1 MAKLII
7 DISNPKKAN
16 GKIEGAVFAYCKLQ
30 SGDFKYKSNT
40 EKEYSVDIVVDKAT
54 AKAFK
59 KAFPKNSV
67 REVETKEFED
77 KYKFA
82 PPYPKEEDQYI
93 VKLKSNAQLS
103 GDAPDAGLSKGDLVP
118 YEWSTRPK
126 VFVPISGG
134 VKDVTLTTLVGN
146 GSKGDA
152 AFKININDYGNFPQL
167 TGILVEDL
175 VEYEQ
180 NGSASAFGA
189 VVGGLNADT
198 SNIQQVP
205 TERPEEPEED
215 EEDGEED
222 DDVPF

>member
-1 MAKLII
+1 MEKLNI
-7 DISNPKKAN
+7 DYSNPKKAS
-16 GKIEGAVFAYCKLQ
+16 GKIEGVVFAYCKLQ
-30 SGDFKYKSNT
+30 TGDFKYQSNT
-40 EKEYSVDIVVDKAT
+40 EKEYSVDLIVDKAT

-59 KAFPKNSV
+59 KAFPKNSLK
-67 REVETKEFED
+67 EIDTGEFED
-77 KYKFA
+77 KYKID
-82 PPYPKEEDQYI
+82 PPFPKEDEQYVI
-93 VKLKSNAQLS
+93 KLKSDAHLS
-103 GDAPDAGLSKGDLVP
+103 GDVPNAGLSKGDLVP
-118 YEWSTRPK
+118 YEWATRPK
-126 VFVPISGG
+126 VFVPTSGG

-146 GSKGDA
+146 GSKGVA
-152 AFKININDYGNFPQL
+152 AFKINSNSYGNFPQL

-205 TERPEEPEED
+205 TERPEEHEED
-215 EEDGEED
+215 EEG